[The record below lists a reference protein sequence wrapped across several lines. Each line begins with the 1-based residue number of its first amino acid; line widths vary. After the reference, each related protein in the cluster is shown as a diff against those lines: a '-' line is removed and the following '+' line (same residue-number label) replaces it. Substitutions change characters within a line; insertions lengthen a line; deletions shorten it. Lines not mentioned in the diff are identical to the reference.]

1 MFRKVCLLIV
11 LGLMLVVPSHPIS
24 AQDTPDPE
32 LVNYVVGAF
41 EQLNAVESYGVS
53 GSQTTAMEMM
63 YEGSAIDVSAES
75 TFDAQF
81 QPTSGGNIKA
91 AVATVNGDVD
101 LAAGGEAAS
110 ISVTAEVIFIAL
122 KQYFRLEIDAPAGA
136 GLDVPYEWYV
146 IDMSELAGVT
156 EEAGIDFD
164 VLAQTTGNKFLSD
177 LYIPITSDAVQ
188 AIREEAPEVLDGR
201 EYRVFSVTI
210 APEGTVPDELGN
222 LLDVAE
228 LQAQLEAAEGG
239 ANSDAAL
246 LANID
251 QLMDA
256 MTITEAIWID
266 VETGLPFHVILE
278 ADYSE
283 MLPLMGEID
292 PELAG
297 VTGSLEK
304 FSDVTI
310 DNINAPFSVELPADA
325 TSLPASAMIDQ

>member
-1 MFRKVCLLIV
+1 MFKKVFLLIA
-11 LGLMLVVPSHPIS
+11 LGLMLLLPSGPLS
-24 AQDTPDPE
+24 AQDGPDPE
-32 LVNYVVGAF
+32 LVAYVVGAF

-53 GSQTTAMEMM
+53 GYQATVMELVIKAN
-63 YEGSAIDVSAES
+63 EIEVTAES

-81 QPTSGGNIKA
+81 QPTTGGNIKA
-91 AVATVNGDVD
+91 AVATVNGDVEVSTD
-101 LAAGGEAAS
+101 GDGAS
-110 ISVTAEVIFIAL
+110 MSVTAEVIFIDL
-122 KQYFRLEIDAPAGA
+122 KQYFRLDIDAPAEA

-146 IDMSELAGVT
+146 IDMSELAGIT

-210 APEGTVPDELGN
+210 SPEGTIPDELGKI
-222 LLDVAE
+222 LDVAE
-228 LQAQLEAAEGG
+228 LQAQIEAAEGG
-239 ANSDAAL
+239 ANSDTAL

-256 MTITEAIWID
+256 MTITEDIWID
-266 VETGLPFHVILE
+266 AETGLPLHVILE

-283 MLPLMGEID
+283 MLPLMGQID